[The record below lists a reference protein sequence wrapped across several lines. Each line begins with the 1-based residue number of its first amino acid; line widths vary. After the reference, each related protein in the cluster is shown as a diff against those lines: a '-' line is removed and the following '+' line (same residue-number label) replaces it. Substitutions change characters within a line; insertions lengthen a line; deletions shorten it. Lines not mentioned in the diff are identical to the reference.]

1 MSYEISCGAV
11 VYTRIKNEIYWL
23 IIRSLEGIYGFP
35 KGHMEDGENE
45 LDTAVREIMEETG
58 ISPCFV
64 DGFRV
69 VDEYPL
75 PRKKGVIKRVVYFLA
90 EFSGQDIKYQ
100 KEELLEAKLMTYDEA
115 ISLMQFDNT
124 KVILTKAQDFLN
136 KKL

>member
-11 VYTRIKNEIYWL
+11 VYTKIKDEVYWL

-35 KGHMEDGENE
+35 KGHMEEGETE
-45 LDTAVREIMEETG
+45 MDTAIREIREETA
-58 ISPCFV
+58 ISPDFI
-64 DGFRV
+64 DGFKV
-69 VDEYPL
+69 IDEYPL

-115 ISLMQFDNT
+115 IDVMQFENT
-124 KVILTKAQDFLN
+124 KAILTKARDFLA
-136 KKL
+136 

>member
-11 VYTRIKNEIYWL
+11 VYTKIKDEIYWL

-35 KGHMEDGENE
+35 KGHMENGENE

-58 ISPCFV
+58 ISPDFV

-100 KEELLEAKLMTYDEA
+100 KEELLGAKLMTYDEA

-124 KVILTKAQDFLN
+124 KEILTKARDFLN
-136 KKL
+136 KKI

>member
-11 VYTRIKNEIYWL
+11 VYTKIKDEIYWL

-35 KGHMEDGENE
+35 KGHMENGETE
-45 LDTAVREIMEETG
+45 MDTAVREIMEETG
-58 ISPCFV
+58 ISPDFV

-100 KEELLEAKLMTYDEA
+100 KEELLGAKLMTYDEA

-124 KVILTKAQDFLN
+124 KEILTKARDFLN